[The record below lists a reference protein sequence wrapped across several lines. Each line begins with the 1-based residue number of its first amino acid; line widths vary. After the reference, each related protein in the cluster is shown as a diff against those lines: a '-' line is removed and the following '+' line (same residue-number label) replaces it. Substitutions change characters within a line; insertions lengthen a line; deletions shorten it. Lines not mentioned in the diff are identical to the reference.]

1 MSIIKDIFLPVVGT
15 ALLGGPGG
23 LISKGLGALAPSLA
37 SNPLVTNALTGA
49 IVSSLT
55 GGSPLKGAL
64 SGGLGS
70 AFNFTGQ
77 DQEQTGGSKKPIN
90 IPKNQS
96 SSSSTEATGGSFLG
110 PLLQGLGMNEDSAFY
125 KIANTP
131 VGAALLSGG
140 LAQLLSG
147 GGDDEPMPAQDYRK
161 FGSAAGF
168 ASTPLI
174 DFSKQGS
181 VLKANT
187 GGTIFPRR
195 DGAIMPYEGGGSV
208 DDVPAMLTAGEFVL
222 TKDAVK
228 GLGGGNQNTG
238 IQRAYDM
245 MSNLERMA

>member
-1 MSIIKDIFLPVVGT
+1 MSILKDIIAPVVGT
-15 ALLGGPGG
+15 AILGGPGG
-23 LISKGLGALAPSLA
+23 LVAKGLGALAPSLA
-37 SNPLVTNALTGA
+37 SNSLVTNALTGA
-49 IVSSLT
+49 IVSGLT

-64 SGGLGS
+64 TGGLGG

-77 DQEQTGGSKKPIN
+77 DQQQSSGQNN
-90 IPKNQS
+90 IPKPTTPTVS
-96 SSSSTEATGGSFLG
+96 TSTEKKGGSFLG
-110 PLLQGLGMNEDSAFY
+110 PLLRGLGLDEDSTFY
-125 KIANTP
+125 KVANTP
-131 VGAALLSGG
+131 VGAALLTGG
-140 LAQLLSG
+140 IAQLLA
-147 GGDDEPMPAQDYRK
+147 GDDDDDPLPAQDFRK

-168 ASTPLI
+168 ESIPLI

-181 VLKANT
+181 VLTANR

-228 GLGGGNQNTG
+228 GLGGGDQNKG

>member
-1 MSIIKDIFLPVVGT
+1 MSILKDIIAPVVGT
-15 ALLGGPGG
+15 AILGGPGG
-23 LISKGLGALAPSLA
+23 LVAKGLGALAPSLA
-37 SNPLVTNALTGA
+37 SNSLVTNALTGA
-49 IVSSLT
+49 IVSGLT

-64 SGGLGS
+64 TGGLGG

-77 DQEQTGGSKKPIN
+77 DQQQTGGKKA
-90 IPKNQS
+90 PKISTTQS
-96 SSSSTEATGGSFLG
+96 STTADTKGGSFLG
-110 PLLQGLGMNEDSAFY
+110 PPLRALGLNEDSMFF
-125 KIANTP
+125 KLANTP
-131 VGAALLSGG
+131 VGAALLTGG
-140 LAQLLSG
+140 IAQLLA
-147 GGDDEPMPAQDYRK
+147 GDDDDDPLPAQDYRK

-168 ASTPLI
+168 ESIPLI

-181 VLKANT
+181 VLTANR

-228 GLGGGNQNTG
+228 GLGGGDQNKG